1 MEARLAKV
9 ELAMA
14 NTREGVDLIEQGMEK
29 GLEDLREQIQDLRE
43 GVLGSQVHSVSHEEF
58 VSFQGKVLSMLA
70 SMESRIE
77 ALATRMESRDQE
89 VRQELVI
96 YKAAV
101 SARVKIG
108 RAHV

>member
-1 MEARLAKV
+1 M
-9 ELAMA
+9 
-14 NTREGVDLIEQGMEK
+14 
-29 GLEDLREQIQDLRE
+29 
-43 GVLGSQVHSVSHEEF
+43 SHEEF

-101 SARVKIG
+101 SARVMATRRHLRWSHMGLVASGMLRSWITSYG
-108 RAHV
+108 IWSDTSRLSH